1 MRILSKWFN
10 SLIDCPPPIG
20 YVRFHT
26 RRNIKSQ
33 EIANMGKKKRFDK
46 KNATHFHIVHR
57 SQRDVAED
65 EHGNRSEHVLVP
77 QDGDVKSTAESD
89 AMENIKDKLAQMDIL
104 ADDEE
109 YDYSKHYRYM
119 GGGDY
124 LSAETGKI
132 SNQKLD
138 PRAVDIPVETME
150 VERML
155 ESINLDPKF
164 IDDDIHDALF
174 GFEEGDFEEILDDFC
189 TTAAQAPDDD
199 GGQAAFDYDA
209 HIQAMIQKAK
219 AAENGGSVGGQANDQ
234 KIDEFFKNSKPLGH
248 EDADSDAED
257 SWDQEFGGQTSTIQ
271 TSYHNPNLNPDEERA
286 MLEKFEQTLAEYDSD
301 EVGDLYN
308 IEEEIVNEGA
318 VDVFE
323 ENNAME
329 AIFDEYLEAKN
340 DDKLFE
346 GSKIVRSGGSG
357 YSYLHKGRMVRA
369 DEVDQDGEDN
379 DSKCSESE
387 EPIEMLPELSPPEEE
402 VLIDGKSYFTER
414 TVNPWDCE
422 SILSTYSNLD
432 NNPSIIGSSR
442 RRKTKKQGMQK
453 EIMLSSKTGLPIG
466 VLPVTEKAVK
476 LSTNVDTQ
484 QLTRRRGETREER
497 KARKEATKKMK
508 QEARLQKRIMKGA
521 FAEEFAKR
529 SIAIGADDVG
539 GVPVFRYT

>member
-1 MRILSKWFN
+1 MIVMKLVICIIL
-10 SLIDCPPPIG
+10 
-20 YVRFHT
+20 
-26 RRNIKSQ
+26 
-33 EIANMGKKKRFDK
+33 KK
-46 KNATHFHIVHR
+46 
-57 SQRDVAED
+57 
-65 EHGNRSEHVLVP
+65 
-77 QDGDVKSTAESD
+77 
-89 AMENIKDKLAQMDIL
+89 
-104 ADDEE
+104 
-109 YDYSKHYRYM
+109 
-119 GGGDY
+119 
-124 LSAETGKI
+124 
-132 SNQKLD
+132 
-138 PRAVDIPVETME
+138 
-150 VERML
+150 
-155 ESINLDPKF
+155 
-164 IDDDIHDALF
+164 
-174 GFEEGDFEEILDDFC
+174 
-189 TTAAQAPDDD
+189 
-199 GGQAAFDYDA
+199 
-209 HIQAMIQKAK
+209 
-219 AAENGGSVGGQANDQ
+219 
-234 KIDEFFKNSKPLGH
+234 
-248 EDADSDAED
+248 
-257 SWDQEFGGQTSTIQ
+257 
-271 TSYHNPNLNPDEERA
+271 
-286 MLEKFEQTLAEYDSD
+286 
-301 EVGDLYN
+301 
-308 IEEEIVNEGA
+308 IVNEGA

-466 VLPVTEKAVK
+466 VLPVTEKAVQ